1 MDHTLSMKTTKFM
14 SIENLY
20 KYSNRLLELD
30 CSTCINAVLLLT
42 TVLVQIFKGRIF
54 RGCHKFSIFAILF
67 SRITGI
73 GKEHRLC
80 VHYYKIFEDL
90 IFVDYALS
98 AKTAKFTSLKNL
110 YEYGI
115 SLMILVLCMCIMVN
129 FIIFVI
135 FTIYI
140 RIINVIIITSVIIK
154 PGAPA
159 CGWCTPV
166 L

>member
-20 KYSNRLLELD
+20 KYGNRSLELD
-30 CSTCINAVLLLT
+30 CSICINAVLLLT
-42 TVLVQIFKGRIF
+42 
-54 RGCHKFSIFAILF
+54 
-67 SRITGI
+67 
-73 GKEHRLC
+73 
-80 VHYYKIFEDL
+80 
-90 IFVDYALS
+90 
-98 AKTAKFTSLKNL
+98 
-110 YEYGI
+110 I

-129 FIIFVI
+129 FIILVI
-135 FTIYI
+135 FTMY
-140 RIINVIIITSVIIK
+140 IINVIIITSVIMK